1 MQLFFEAS
9 FFCDLFYLNK
19 GCDKLKSAS
28 CKYGCYDFKSLERN
42 PNKIRVKEDFW
53 IKVFTLQSFIH
64 LNKDGHSSPV
74 VLSLCLPRIIPFA
87 KGHIN

>member
-19 GCDKLKSAS
+19 GCHKLRTAS

-42 PNKIRVKEDFW
+42 QNKIRVKEDFK
-53 IKVFTLQSFIH
+53 IKVFILHSFIH

-74 VLSLCLPRIIPFA
+74 VLSLCLPLIIPFA
-87 KGHIN
+87 KRHIN

>member
-42 PNKIRVKEDFW
+42 QNKEDFK
-53 IKVFTLQSFIH
+53 IKVFILHSFIH
-64 LNKDGHSSPV
+64 LNKDGHSSPA